1 MRLILWFILFHFGF
15 EFWLFPNYFIDSNN
29 PLDSFIPFLE
39 FDKRD
44 DMFDFRMLVLRLASA
59 AAIVYG
65 AREFMHS
72 ETSMDD
78 VYSTFSDVSNDVF
91 EWGQNKFLGIS
102 DPSQAI

>member
-1 MRLILWFILFHFGF
+1 
-15 EFWLFPNYFIDSNN
+15 
-29 PLDSFIPFLE
+29 
-39 FDKRD
+39 
-44 DMFDFRMLVLRLASA
+44 MFDFRMLVLRLASA

-102 DPSQAI
+102 DPSQAV